1 MHDGSSSQDDRMKP
15 VGKALPIRAR
25 GASAVSTLAAT
36 LSPRAAS
43 ARKARATQAQSFSF
57 LSPEGLRKALRDRLE
72 YRLDVS
78 VAPLRSF
85 RNADR
90 GVELDGDGA
99 FRSAS
104 PCESG
109 AEHGTRVHSSAAFFP
124 IAFPSRRPS
133 QNRSCAIASLGSGRR
148 GRRQSFHLPPLE
160 HLHYTR
166 GPSPILFR
174 P

>member
-1 MHDGSSSQDDRMKP
+1 MHDGSAGQEDRMKR
-15 VGKALPIRAR
+15 VGKALHIRAR
-25 GASAVSTLAAT
+25 AASAVSTLAAT

-109 AEHGTRVHSSAAFFP
+109 AEHGTRVHSSASFFP
-124 IAFPSRRPS
+124 IAFPSRRPR
-133 QNRSCAIASLGSGRR
+133 QNRSCAIASLVSGRAAR
-148 GRRQSFHLPPLE
+148 CQAFHRPRVE
-160 HLHYTR
+160 YLH
-166 GPSPILFR
+166 
-174 P
+174 